1 MPQALAHPLGRRAF
15 AAALGALALPG
26 HASGAADAWP
36 SRPVKI
42 IAPVP
47 PGGATDRMA
56 RLLAHEYGKIF
67 RQSFVVDN
75 RGGGGGGIGTAV
87 VAKAPADGYTLL
99 LTGVFNTI
107 NASLLQQPFDYLQ
120 DFVHIASAFQGPN
133 VLVVRPDFPAK
144 TVAELVALAKAEP
157 GKIDFASAGNGTSG
171 HLTMEIFQ
179 RAAGIRLTHIAYKGG
194 GPALQDVLSGVAPM
208 LATNQDTL
216 LPHVRAGKLRA
227 LAVTSEKR
235 NPAYPDV
242 PSFVECGYPDL
253 VVTSWGGLDAPRGT
267 PAAIVERLN
276 AATTQAM
283 QMPELRRQVEAE
295 GWEVFTGSPASFDA
309 FVRDETRRWGR
320 IIQSAGIRAS

>member
-1 MPQALAHPLGRRAF
+1 MTTSGWIRLATRITTGL
-15 AAALGALALPG
+15 AASLALALP
-26 HASGAADAWP
+26 ALAQTPYPD
-36 SRPVKI
+36 RPVKLI
-42 IAPVP
+42 IPYAA
-47 PGGATDRMA
+47 GGATDVLGRVLAMA
-56 RLLAHEYGKIF
+56 LGEKLGQPVVVENKPGASTVLAAG
-67 RQSFVVDN
+67 Q
-75 RGGGGGGIGTAV
+75 

-235 NPAYPDV
+235 NPVYPDV

-283 QMPELRRQVEAE
+283 QMPEVRRQVEAE